1 METGASNIDFKNN
14 KVDIKAPF
22 TTIDQRQHITISSSL
37 KTNVDAE
44 SNSDINREDELFR
57 SDAHSRLK
65 LKRLN
70 KMRSKLDDQNSNNR
84 FLQELKEQQNEFLD
98 KQGSIIRY
106 LENSITDSISSITKK
121 FDEDTSNIYDLFFED
136 FKYMKFLN
144 EELKGQNRTIMSHI
158 SKLTDENALLNIKI
172 SNMEEKLDSLIKQ
185 DQERPSQNIQ

>member
-1 METGASNIDFKNN
+1 
-14 KVDIKAPF
+14 
-22 TTIDQRQHITISSSL
+22 
-37 KTNVDAE
+37 
-44 SNSDINREDELFR
+44 
-57 SDAHSRLK
+57 
-65 LKRLN
+65 
-70 KMRSKLDDQNSNNR
+70 MRSKLDDQNSNNR

-98 KQGSIIRY
+98 KQGNIIRY
-106 LENSITDSISSITKK
+106 LEHSITDSISSITKK